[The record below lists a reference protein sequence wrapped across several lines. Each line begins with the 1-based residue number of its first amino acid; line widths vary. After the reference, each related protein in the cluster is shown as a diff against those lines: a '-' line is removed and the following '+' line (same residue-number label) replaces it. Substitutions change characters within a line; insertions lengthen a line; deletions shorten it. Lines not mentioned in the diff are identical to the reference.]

1 MRGAPLL
8 AATVVPVRVR
18 VAPAAVAAIVAK
30 DARGATDV
38 TAAMIVT
45 AAMTVTVA
53 MAVTVDA
60 IVKATGTVIVSGT
73 VKTRTKIRTLTRIRT
88 ANRREKRKGA
98 VVLLPPKQ
106 RSGARTKIVR
116 ELRHLLRVMG
126 MTQKRRRMER
136 KPLPTSP
143 RLDRA
148 VFLCSFG

>member
-38 TAAMIVT
+38 TAAM
-45 AAMTVTVA
+45 TVTVA

-60 IVKATGTVIVSGT
+60 IVKATGT